1 MIKLIIEKELKD
13 IISSTKF
20 AVTFGVCSVLILLSF
35 YVGGRNYQIGAE
47 NYQSALRGEFRMFE
61 GLTDW
66 KEVRDHSIFL
76 PPQPITSLVMGISND
91 IGRSTSVRAG
101 SLIDA
106 QDSRYG
112 DEPMY
117 AVFRFLDLEFIFQIV
132 LSLFAILFAYDAV
145 NGEKEHGTLRL
156 TFSNSVQRG
165 TYILAKM
172 AGSFLALALPLL
184 VPILLGVFL
193 LVMMGI
199 PLQQSDWFR
208 LFLVVAAGYLYF
220 GAFLAISLFVSSRTE
235 KSSTS
240 FLLALVIWVFSVMIV
255 PRAAV
260 LFAGRVVDV
269 PSVDEITSKRSRYS
283 ASLWQDDRKKMADYK
298 VPPGIPMDQAI
309 RGFQG
314 FMQKMGEE
322 RDSKINDF
330 GARLDE
336 DRANRLRV
344 QEQLAFAI
352 ARFSPSAAFSLT
364 ATAAAGTGIRLKD
377 EFTHAA
383 ERYQGSFAEFLKEKT
398 GETPNGGMIFRIS
411 TDNTQKPKPPINA
424 TEIPT
429 FTFQHQP
436 VETVFGSVAINFG
449 ILALFNIVFFAGAFL
464 SFLRYDVR

>member
-1 MIKLIIEKELKD
+1 
-13 IISSTKF
+13 
-20 AVTFGVCSVLILLSF
+20 
-35 YVGGRNYQIGAE
+35 
-47 NYQSALRGEFRMFE
+47 
-61 GLTDW
+61 
-66 KEVRDHSIFL
+66 
-76 PPQPITSLVMGISND
+76 
-91 IGRSTSVRAG
+91 
-101 SLIDA
+101 
-106 QDSRYG
+106 
-112 DEPMY
+112 
-117 AVFRFLDLEFIFQIV
+117 
-132 LSLFAILFAYDAV
+132 
-145 NGEKEHGTLRL
+145 
-156 TFSNSVQRG
+156 
-165 TYILAKM
+165 
-172 AGSFLALALPLL
+172 
-184 VPILLGVFL
+184 
-193 LVMMGI
+193 
-199 PLQQSDWFR
+199 
-208 LFLVVAAGYLYF
+208 
-220 GAFLAISLFVSSRTE
+220 
-235 KSSTS
+235 
-240 FLLALVIWVFSVMIV
+240 MIV

-377 EFTHAA
+377 EFTLAA

>member
-20 AVTFGVCSVLILLSF
+20 AVTFGVSSVLILLSF

-47 NYQSALRGEFRMFE
+47 NYQAAMRAEFRTFE
-61 GLTDW
+61 GFTDW
-66 KEVRDHSIFL
+66 KQVRDHSVFL
-76 PPQPITSLVMGISND
+76 PPQPITSLVMGVSND
-91 IGRSTSVRAG
+91 IGRITSVTAG
-101 SLIDA
+101 TSIDPE
-106 QDSRYG
+106 DSRYG

-165 TYILAKM
+165 TYILAKI

-184 VPILLGVFL
+184 VPILLGVLL
-193 LVMMGI
+193 LVLMGI
-199 PLQQSDWFR
+199 PLQQSDWLR
-208 LFLVVAAGYLYF
+208 LFLVIVAGYLYF
-220 GAFLAISLFVSSRTE
+220 GAFLAIALFVSSRTE

-260 LFAGRVVDV
+260 LFAGRAVDV

-283 ASLWQDDRKKMADYK
+283 ASLWQEDRKKMSDYK
-298 VPPGIPMDQAI
+298 VPPGVPMDQVI

-314 FMQKMGEE
+314 FMQQMGEE
-322 RDSKINDF
+322 RDAKIRDF
-330 GARLDE
+330 TARLDE

-344 QEQLAFAI
+344 QEQWAFAI
-352 ARFSPSAAFSLT
+352 ARLSPSAAFSLT

-377 EFTHAA
+377 EFTRAA

-398 GETPNGGMIFRIS
+398 GETPSGGMIFRTYS
-411 TDNTQKPKPPINA
+411 DDKQQQKPPINA

-429 FTFQHQP
+429 FTFQPQP
-436 VETVFGSVAINFG
+436 VEAVLGSVAVNFG
-449 ILALFNIVFFAGAFL
+449 ILALFNIIFFAGAFV

>member
-240 FLLALVIWVFSVMIV
+240 FLLALVI
-255 PRAAV
+255 
-260 LFAGRVVDV
+260 
-269 PSVDEITSKRSRYS
+269 
-283 ASLWQDDRKKMADYK
+283 
-298 VPPGIPMDQAI
+298 
-309 RGFQG
+309 
-314 FMQKMGEE
+314 
-322 RDSKINDF
+322 
-330 GARLDE
+330 
-336 DRANRLRV
+336 
-344 QEQLAFAI
+344 
-352 ARFSPSAAFSLT
+352 
-364 ATAAAGTGIRLKD
+364 
-377 EFTHAA
+377 
-383 ERYQGSFAEFLKEKT
+383 
-398 GETPNGGMIFRIS
+398 
-411 TDNTQKPKPPINA
+411 
-424 TEIPT
+424 
-429 FTFQHQP
+429 
-436 VETVFGSVAINFG
+436 
-449 ILALFNIVFFAGAFL
+449 
-464 SFLRYDVR
+464 